1 MHYEVDNDCVCVA
14 HARACVRRQVEED
27 ERPPRLYQ
35 CTYLSSFT
43 VNEIVEFT
51 QQDLVTDDVFL
62 LDAYDTIYIW
72 IGDDSRQEEKDMCQ
86 DFAFVS
92 ARRRLRGF

>member
-1 MHYEVDNDCVCVA
+1 MTVCVCVA
-14 HARACVRRQVEED
+14 HARAQVEED

-92 ARRRLRGF
+92 ARC